1 MSDHEELL
9 ELLNAHGQDFLKSFP
24 FPSSKETTKKRK
36 RAPQVEP
43 EDSDEY
49 EEWTG
54 IGDQSDKS
62 EESTDEEEDGSY
74 EQEDDD
80 FTAESSSFSPNV
92 VVFSEASTSKLPDSD
107 YVAKSQKKA
116 FMSSKISKLKDEVK
130 SETKKSEEEEEEDR
144 TNAQNDALLHQLVHT
159 KLLSGSLN
167 PELDMKPAQRKKA
180 LAGRIL
186 ELNGDAKLGRGEK
199 SVRQAERN
207 KASKRIR
214 AGLLEKEKQRQKA
227 QLEEAKNMGNYH
239 RSIKNVFEQPSES
252 SNQKRERGLR
262 MGVGKFSGG
271 LLKLSQEDI
280 SKAQGRSHRG
290 LGTRGRG
297 RGPGRR

>member
-1 MSDHEELL
+1 MSDHEDLL
-9 ELLNAHGQDFLKSFP
+9 KLLNGHGQDFLKSFSL
-24 FPSSKETTKKRK
+24 PSSKEFTKKRK
-36 RAPQVEP
+36 RTPEVEP

-49 EEWTG
+49 EEWSG
-54 IGDQSDKS
+54 IGGQSDRDQD
-62 EESTDEEEDGSY
+62 STDEEGEDSF

-92 VVFSEASTSKLPDSD
+92 VVFSEASTSKLKDSD
-107 YVAKSQKKA
+107 YVVKSQKKA
-116 FMSSKISKLKDEVK
+116 FMSSKISKLKDEVRG
-130 SETKKSEEEEEEDR
+130 EIKKSEEEEEEDR
-144 TNAQNDALLHQLVHT
+144 TNAQNDALLHRLVHT

-167 PELDMKPAQRKKA
+167 PDLDMKPAQRKKA

-227 QLEEAKNMGNYH
+227 QLEEACFDSLFQH
-239 RSIKNVFEQPSES
+239 RIPTD
-252 SNQKRERGLR
+252 LY
-262 MGVGKFSGG
+262 SG
-271 LLKLSQEDI
+271 
-280 SKAQGRSHRG
+280 
-290 LGTRGRG
+290 
-297 RGPGRR
+297 